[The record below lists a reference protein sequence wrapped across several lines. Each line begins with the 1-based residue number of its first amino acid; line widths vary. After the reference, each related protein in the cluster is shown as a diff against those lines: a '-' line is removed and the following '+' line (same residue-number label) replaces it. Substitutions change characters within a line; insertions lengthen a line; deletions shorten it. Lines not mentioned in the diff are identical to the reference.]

1 MPSTQRSEHADN
13 IQSVATLRCAEVR
26 AVEKPMPQEHAR
38 HAAAEHAQDTSRGD
52 LCIYCPP
59 LQHALHVLEDEELQA
74 TTSKVGNDRDEVQ
87 EDVCPVVAPSQL
99 IALERKGL
107 ARRTSDQAIAI
118 REVARRQLQDIAVH
132 RAKVQ
137 ASISTVQSDK
147 HPIEVTQ

>member
-26 AVEKPMPQEHAR
+26 AVGKPMPQEHAR

-52 LCIYCPP
+52 LCISCPP
-59 LQHALHVLEDEELQA
+59 LQHAHVLEDEELQA

-99 IALERKGL
+99 IALERKRL
-107 ARRTSDQAIAI
+107 TRRTSDQAIAI

-137 ASISTVQSDK
+137 ASISTVQGDK
-147 HPIEVTQ
+147 HLIEVTQ